1 MSFFTIADNMRI
13 IERNIQRLQG
23 IEERQSKDVLKVF
36 INGRERLKQSLLNT
50 SQGTFTESQIRITM
64 AQVDLIISEMKR
76 TTLSKNADSTS
87 IVKEQSINDLSREI
101 SKFSKEF
108 EGSDRIVP
116 IDEILFSMDSENLLL
131 NRFQASID
139 RYADGMRDM
148 IQRELTQSILS
159 SEPSIRLINRLNDE
173 LKIKEWQV
181 LRIART
187 ELHNV
192 YNASKN
198 EGMVEIKK
206 ELIPDLKKSLFHPM
220 DNRTS
225 SDSKLAAS
233 LNLVVDIDKPF
244 KYTFNG
250 KQRVFMNPPD
260 RPNDRSIITAY
271 RKAWDS

>member
-1 MSFFTIADNMRI
+1 MRI

-206 ELIPDLKKSLFHPM
+206 DLIPDLKKSLFHPM